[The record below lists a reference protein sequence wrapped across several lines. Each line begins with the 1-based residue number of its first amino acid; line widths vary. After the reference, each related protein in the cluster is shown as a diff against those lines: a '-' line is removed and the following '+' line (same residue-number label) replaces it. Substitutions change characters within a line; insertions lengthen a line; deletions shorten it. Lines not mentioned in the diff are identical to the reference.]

1 MDGIVHMW
9 LLAGFIQV
17 VSLSCVRWS
26 DPAVAVVELVFGH
39 FPTSQDPDCY
49 TVSYQIARNLTVWL
63 DPIGHSECSPDCRLL
78 LRLANEPGGSDITL
92 KAIKNNTTLKT
103 KTFHIAPVP
112 LSCLRVEVTTT
123 STLLTCSLQNRQSL
137 TALSLHNTHIKHTHT
152 EYTHTEHTHTSSYV
166 VRGLQP
172 GAYYSITAE
181 LTTPLTHLNISLTQ
195 RLHTTMETAQ
205 CPIGWLASGRSCY
218 SVSRRSLSWG
228 DAQQTCMGM
237 VSGGHLVDVKTE
249 RDLLLLSSHLTTH
262 NNLLL
267 LWTALNDRQDEGLP
281 HWSDGS
287 SYNLTSA
294 MTSSSLPA
302 NQTDCFALQR
312 NTTGPGYFLT
322 SFFCHIPLPFICH
335 WEIPLL
341 PPLFTFDLVEVT
353 EREAE
358 LHWSD
363 LTFLNSSHP
372 APQLYVQY
380 QEKEE
385 EHGEEKKKVREE
397 RRHAGRVPVS
407 LFSRGLKVPGLSPG
421 KVYFLSLRAS
431 HLTGAAWSLGSM
443 HIAHTRPLPPRNVSI
458 SNVMASQIT
467 VNWTAPDSQH
477 AVRWS
482 FLVRWEGV
490 ASGQEMRM
498 GVASSSRSTMIAGL
512 EGFRKYKVGVDSV
525 TEHGVESCGG
535 EELTLYT

>member
-1 MDGIVHMW
+1 MRLPGFPMDGTVHMW

-17 VSLSCVRWS
+17 VSLLCVQWS
-26 DPAVAVVELVFGH
+26 DPAVVVVEVVFGH
-39 FPTSQDPDCY
+39 FPTSQDPDWY

-63 DPIGHSECSPDCRLL
+63 DPIDRSECSPDCRLL
-78 LRLANEPGGSDITL
+78 LRLAKEPGGSDITL
-92 KAIKNNTTLKT
+92 KAIKNNTALKT

-112 LSCLRVEVTTT
+112 LSSLRVEVTTT

-152 EYTHTEHTHTSSYV
+152 EYTHTEHTRSAHTHTSSYA

-172 GAYYSITAE
+172 GAHYSITAE

-205 CPIGWLASGRSCY
+205 CPIGWLASGSSCY
-218 SVSRRSLSWG
+218 SVSRRCLSWG
-228 DAQQTCMGM
+228 DAQKTCTSMA
-237 VSGGHLVDVKTE
+237 SGGHLVDVKTE

-267 LWTALNDRQDEGLP
+267 LWTALNDRLDEGLP
-281 HWSDGS
+281 RWSDGS

-294 MTSSSLPA
+294 ITSSSLPA

-312 NTTGPGYFLT
+312 NSTGLGYFLT

-335 WEIPLL
+335 WEIPHL
-341 PPLFTFDLVEVT
+341 PPLFNFDLVEVT
-353 EREAE
+353 ERDAE

-363 LTFLNSSHP
+363 LTFVNSSHP

-380 QEKEE
+380 QVEEEKEE
-385 EHGEEKKKVREE
+385 KHGEEKE
-397 RRHAGRVPVS
+397 RWTAGRVPVS

-421 KVYFLSLRAS
+421 KVYSLSLRAS
-431 HLTGAAWSLGSM
+431 HLTGAAWSLGS
-443 HIAHTRPLPPRNVSI
+443 AQTCHTRPLP
-458 SNVMASQIT
+458 
-467 VNWTAPDSQH
+467 
-477 AVRWS
+477 
-482 FLVRWEGV
+482 
-490 ASGQEMRM
+490 
-498 GVASSSRSTMIAGL
+498 L
-512 EGFRKYKVGVDSV
+512 ETSPLA
-525 TEHGVESCGG
+525 T
-535 EELTLYT
+535 